1 VVVQELKRFHCKNV
15 RETVGLPLRIHSCK
29 LLLNFQRGPAT
40 LAGVAGWLQANTTC
54 IALLTSDEYARRTEI
69 ELAKKKKQ
77 GMVNPTRLATLDKD
91 KKVQVIIETPK
102 GSRNK
107 YAWDPDQQIFTLKKV
122 LPEGMAFPHD
132 FGFIPSTEAEDG
144 DPIDVLVLMDQ
155 PVFTGCLVKA
165 RLIGVIEG
173 KQTEKGKSERN
184 DRLLAVAESSHTHSD
199 IHSLNDLNKEL
210 LKELEQFLVNY
221 HANDGAE
228 FKVLARRGPDAATA
242 CLKNARA

>member
-1 VVVQELKRFHCKNV
+1 MEPEK
-15 RETVGLPLRIHSCK
+15 
-29 LLLNFQRGPAT
+29 
-40 LAGVAGWLQANTTC
+40 
-54 IALLTSDEYARRTEI
+54 D
-69 ELAKKKKQ
+69 LAKKKKQ
-77 GMVNPTRLATLDKD
+77 GIVNPTRLASFDKE
-91 KKVQVIIETPK
+91 KKVQVVIETPK

-107 YAWDPDQQIFTLKKV
+107 YAWDKDQQIFVLKKV

-132 FGFIPSTEAEDG
+132 FGFIPSTEGDDG

-173 KQTEKGKSERN
+173 KQTKKGKSERN

-199 IHSLNDLNKEL
+199 INSVNDLNKEL

-221 HANDGAE
+221 HTNDGTE
-228 FKVLARRGPDAATA
+228 FRVLARRGPSAAAT
-242 CLKNARA
+242 CLEKAAA

>member
-1 VVVQELKRFHCKNV
+1 
-15 RETVGLPLRIHSCK
+15 
-29 LLLNFQRGPAT
+29 
-40 LAGVAGWLQANTTC
+40 
-54 IALLTSDEYARRTEI
+54 
-69 ELAKKKKQ
+69 LAKKKKH
-77 GMVNPTRLATLDKD
+77 GIVNPTRLAPFDKE

-107 YAWDPDQQIFTLKKV
+107 YAWDHAQQIFALKKV

-132 FGFIPSTEAEDG
+132 FGFIPSTEGEDG

-155 PVFTGCLVKA
+155 PVFTGCLVKT

-173 KQTEKGKSERN
+173 RQTEKGKSERN
-184 DRLLAVAESSHTHSD
+184 DRLLAVAESSHTHSN
-199 IHSLNDLNKEL
+199 INSINDLNRDL

-221 HANDGAE
+221 HLNDGAE
-228 FKVLARRGPDAATA
+228 FKVLARKGPDAAAT

>member
-1 VVVQELKRFHCKNV
+1 M
-15 RETVGLPLRIHSCK
+15 
-29 LLLNFQRGPAT
+29 
-40 LAGVAGWLQANTTC
+40 
-54 IALLTSDEYARRTEI
+54 
-69 ELAKKKKQ
+69 AKKKKQ
-77 GMVNPTRLATLDKD
+77 GMVNPAALASLDKE

-107 YAWDPDQQIFTLKKV
+107 YSWDPDQQVFALKKV

-132 FGFIPSTEAEDG
+132 FGFIPSTKGEDG

-155 PVFTGCLVKA
+155 PVFTGCLVKT

-173 KQTEKGKSERN
+173 RQTEKGKSERN

-199 IHSLNDLNKEL
+199 INSINDLNKEL

-221 HANDGAE
+221 HSNDGAE
-228 FKVLARRGPDAATA
+228 FRVLARRGPGAATT